1 MRTALLEWKAVL
13 TSFAIL
19 ATPFILLFLEG
30 KRNVKH
36 QLFLTKFEWRKH
48 IPTGMR
54 LFLFS
59 FCALFLEAIVLNGL
73 GLLDSEKVVA
83 IILQQ
88 PTALLIVAVTIG
100 PIGEELLFR
109 GYLVPRIGVVFSSV
123 LFALL
128 HFGYGSVSEIAAAL
142 TVSVIL
148 GLHVRKHKDVYSC
161 IIAHAAYNA
170 FSIII
175 AASAFG
181 AAV

>member
-1 MRTALLEWKAVL
+1 MLEWKAVL
-13 TSFAIL
+13 ASFAIL
-19 ATPFILLFLEG
+19 ATPFILLFFEG
-30 KRNVKH
+30 KKNIKRE
-36 QLFLTKFEWRKH
+36 LCLGKFEWRKH

-59 FCALFLEAIVLNGL
+59 FCVMFLEAIIL
-73 GLLDSEKVVA
+73 GALGFLDSEKIAV
-83 IILQQ
+83 IINNQ
-88 PTALLIVAVTIG
+88 PMLMLIVAVTLG

-123 LFALL
+123 LFALF
-128 HFGYGSVSEIAAAL
+128 HYGYGSVSEIAAAL
-142 TVSVIL
+142 TVGVIL

-175 AASAFG
+175 VLSSTGVAP
-181 AAV
+181 